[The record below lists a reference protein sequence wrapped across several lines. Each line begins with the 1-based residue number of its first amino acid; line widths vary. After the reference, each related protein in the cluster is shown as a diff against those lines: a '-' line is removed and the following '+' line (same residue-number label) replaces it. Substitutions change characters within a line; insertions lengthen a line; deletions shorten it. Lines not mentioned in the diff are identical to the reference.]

1 MSFRDHLIH
10 ATPWHTLRCPVPV
23 DGKLTQ
29 RCREDIISRGV
40 WEDNVVKGD
49 RKREIEYRRR
59 RIRKIFHWYSP
70 EEVEALLKV
79 EMAQLR

>member
-1 MSFRDHLIH
+1 MSFEYHLKQVV
-10 ATPWHTLRCPVPV
+10 PWHTLRCPVPV

-29 RCREDIISRGV
+29 RCREDVISRGV

-70 EEVEALLKV
+70 QEVEALLRV
-79 EMAQLR
+79 EMAEVR

>member
-1 MSFRDHLIH
+1 MSFRDHLRH
-10 ATPWHTLRCPVPV
+10 ATPWHTLRCPAPI
-23 DGKLTQ
+23 DGKVTQ

-40 WEDNVVKGD
+40 WEDNVVIGD

-79 EMAQLR
+79 EMVEVR